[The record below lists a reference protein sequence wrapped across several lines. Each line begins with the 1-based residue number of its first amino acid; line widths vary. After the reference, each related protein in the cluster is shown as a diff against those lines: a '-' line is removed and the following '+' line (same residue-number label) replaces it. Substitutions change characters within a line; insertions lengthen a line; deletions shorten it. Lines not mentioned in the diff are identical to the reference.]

1 MDDQR
6 IKELTDEVLSQ
17 IGSGGAPA
25 PSGLEGRVAALES
38 TVARLQ
44 RGAARPAAG
53 PAAIHVHAHPSLE
66 VLNVPGGSDR
76 CVMEPD
82 KPCVQSGA
90 CRVLGH

>member
-1 MDDQR
+1 MDDKR
-6 IKELTDEVLSQ
+6 IRELSEEVLSQ
-17 IGSGGAPA
+17 IGAGGASPPA
-25 PSGLEGRVAALES
+25 GLEARVAALEV

-44 RGAARPAAG
+44 LGAGRPVAP
-53 PAAIHVHAHPSLE
+53 PAAIHVHTHPSLE